1 MKCRNHCFIF
11 NVIFTLFLPFRRLL
25 QVVAI
30 VIFGFPASL
39 RIQNEENLLLLVTKD
54 SLGDN
59 GTLLIMSRHVQLVML
74 GWLLV
79 GIQTLIV
86 QNSSASAR
94 VSMSLTMLLFTTEL
108 ALELI
113 RPNFTLS
120 LLTHS
125 FST

>member
-1 MKCRNHCFIF
+1 M
-11 NVIFTLFLPFRRLL
+11 LFSHYFYLLGDCCKLLPLF
-25 QVVAI
+25 
-30 VIFGFPASL
+30 IFGFPASL

-54 SLGDN
+54 SLEDN

-79 GIQTLIV
+79 GIQTLTV

-113 RPNFTLS
+113 RPNLTLS

-125 FST
+125 LST